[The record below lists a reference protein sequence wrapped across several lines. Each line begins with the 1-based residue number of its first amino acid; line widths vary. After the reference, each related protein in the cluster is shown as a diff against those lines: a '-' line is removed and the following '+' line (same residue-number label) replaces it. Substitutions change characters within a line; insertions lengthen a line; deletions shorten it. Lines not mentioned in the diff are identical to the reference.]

1 MQEGYWINYKTGK
14 VFSIG
19 EHQQWVSDDRNAA
32 KLGIPKS
39 VAVLAKNIKDRDKYL
54 LFLMKNAPV
63 MRVRG
68 HGSFVTFEFDSRD
81 RQDVMDAIWAW
92 GRKNAGPFTTLNI
105 TNFATKENTQ
115 IRFEDFENTMDSGGA
130 EAVLR
135 VAGCTRKISVKASIV
150 RELLAISKQLLSH
163 G

>member
-1 MQEGYWINYKTGK
+1 MREGYWINYRTGK
-14 VFSIG
+14 VFSISD
-19 EHQQWVSDDRNAA
+19 HMQWVSDDRNAN

-39 VAVLAKNIKDRDKYL
+39 VAVLAKDIKDREKYL

-68 HGSFVTFEFDSRD
+68 HGSFVTFEFDSRS
-81 RQDVMDAIWAW
+81 RQDVMDAILDW
-92 GRKNAGPFTTLNI
+92 GRQNAGPFTTMNI

-115 IRFEDFENTMDSGGA
+115 IRFEEFENAMDSGGA

-135 VAGCTRKISVKASIV
+135 VAGCTSRVSVRASII
-150 RELLAISKQLLSH
+150 RELLAISKLLA
-163 G
+163 